1 MSKTNNVI
9 DNNADILA
17 LIYHINHIDD
27 LEKDIYKST
36 YENILDGQISGRKYP
51 EVTLS
56 EKKKEP
62 EEDKKDSDT
71 TLETGLDEQK
81 IDDGKKK
88 EQTLTDDTLTPQDK
102 EVIDRIRDD
111 LDDSERQERQESQ
124 ERQET
129 MRTRKSPRKYYPNRQ
144 NKAYIPKSKT
154 EIRKKRKLK
163 YTPESKPFTE
173 RVIEK
178 EDKEDLEE
186 SSSDSDYEYDKEL
199 DERLKIEEKLYIAKA
214 KLRKTN
220 LQKLF
225 RKEYEVEQKDYLQ
238 INSLLSSKSINK
250 EELCKLLNLPNFN
263 SIYQTFI
270 VTDYFIK
277 KKDKEYIHTFLLNL
291 KKELSKNSV
300 TLMCKISAYY
310 NKTYPKSV
318 LKEDLEKTQENLNL
332 IFSIIY
338 SLHLLNPELL
348 KLIGRFLQ

>member
-1 MSKTNNVI
+1 MSKTENVI

-62 EEDKKDSDT
+62 EEEKKDSDT
-71 TLETGLDEQK
+71 ILETGLDEQK
-81 IDDGKKK
+81 IEDGKKK
-88 EQTLTDDTLTPQDK
+88 EQTLSDEKLTDDTLTPQDK
-102 EVIDRIRDD
+102 EIINRIRDD
-111 LDDSERQERQESQ
+111 LDESERQE
-124 ERQET
+124 T
-129 MRTRKSPRKYYPNRQ
+129 TGTRKSPRKYYPDRQ
-144 NKAYIPKSKT
+144 NKSYIPKSKT
-154 EIRKKRKLK
+154 DIRKKRKLK
-163 YTPESKPFTE
+163 YTPESKTLAE
-173 RVIEK
+173 RVIKK

-186 SSSDSDYEYDKEL
+186 SSSESEYEYDKEL

-220 LQKLF
+220 LQRLF
-225 RKEYEVEQKDYLQ
+225 RKESEVEQKYYLQ

-263 SIYQTFI
+263 SIYQIFI
-270 VTDYFIK
+270 VTDYFTK
-277 KKDKEYIHTFLLNL
+277 KKDKEFIHTFLLNL
-291 KKELSKNSV
+291 KKELSKDSV

-310 NKTYPKSV
+310 YKTYPKSI

-348 KLIGRFLQ
+348 KLMGKFLQ

>member
-1 MSKTNNVI
+1 MSKTENVI

-36 YENILDGQISGRKYP
+36 YENILDGQISERKYP

-56 EKKKEP
+56 EKKKEL

-81 IDDGKKK
+81 IEDGKKK
-88 EQTLTDDTLTPQDK
+88 EQTLTDDTLTPQEK
-102 EVIDRIRDD
+102 EIIDRIRDD
-111 LDDSERQERQESQ
+111 LDDSERQERQE
-124 ERQET
+124 T
-129 MRTRKSPRKYYPNRQ
+129 TGTRKSPRKYYPNRQ
-144 NKAYIPKSKT
+144 NKSYIPKSKT
-154 EIRKKRKLK
+154 GIRKKRKLK
-163 YTPESKPFTE
+163 YTPESKTLAE

-186 SSSDSDYEYDKEL
+186 SSSESDYEYDKEL

-220 LQKLF
+220 LQRLF
-225 RKEYEVEQKDYLQ
+225 RKESEVEQKDYLQ

-263 SIYQTFI
+263 SIYQIFI
-270 VTDYFIK
+270 VTDYFTK

-291 KKELSKNSV
+291 KKELSKDSV

-310 NKTYPKSV
+310 NKTYPKSI
-318 LKEDLEKTQENLNL
+318 LKEDLGKTQENLNL